1 MADKPKVNSESQKE
15 LDRIEKDFKA
25 FDENV
30 QTLTMDRMNESK
42 KEETAPQVE
51 RSQSE
56 LAKAK
61 EIYLKPVRT
70 IGCNPKDKFNEKFRE
85 AYNYDKTY
93 VEFEAENHEVIGE
106 TIDIWTRP
114 YGGMP
119 AEEWKVPTNKPVW
132 GPRYLAEQIKRCNYH
147 RLKMEQTVT
156 ENVGVGTLYGQ
167 LTSDST
173 IQRLDAKPVVRKSH
187 VFMGVRNF

>member
-1 MADKPKVNSESQKE
+1 MADKPKVNSAAEKE
-15 LDRIEKDFKA
+15 LDKIDKDFKA

-30 QTLTMDRMNESK
+30 QSLTMDRMNESPK
-42 KEETAPQVE
+42 VETAPQVE
-51 RSQSE
+51 RSQQE
-56 LAKAK
+56 LNKAK
-61 EIYLKPVRT
+61 EIYLKPVKT
-70 IGCNPKDKFNEKFRE
+70 IGCGPKDKFNEKFRE

-106 TIDIWTRP
+106 TIDVWTRP

-132 GPRYLAEQIKRCNYH
+132 GPRYLAEQIKRCSYH

-156 ENVGVGTLYGQ
+156 ETVGVGSMYGQ
-167 LTSDST
+167 LTSDSVV
-173 IQRLDAKPVVRKSH
+173 QRLDAKPVVRKSH
-187 VFMGVRNF
+187 VFMGARNF